1 MNRSKSISDP
11 KTGIQNVLIAVFV
24 FICLSGSNAQAHK
37 VNLFAY
43 VEGDKVLVEG
53 YFSGNAKAR
62 DCAVLVYDETG
73 KKVIDGKT
81 DEKGVWSFKISD
93 LPAFKGALKFVLD
106 AEMGHKAEYTLSA
119 SDIPGS
125 LPGDKPSVAAEQSQ
139 NKEPHATATASSTA
153 STAAVDEAALVAAI
167 EKAVDKKIEPV
178 VRMLGKQEK
187 LLLEDKQGG
196 PRLSDIIGGI
206 GWILG
211 LAGITA
217 FFLSRGRNSRQS

>member
-1 MNRSKSISDP
+1 MNRSQLTDLG
-11 KTGIQNVLIAVFV
+11 TGIKIAVIAV
-24 FICLSGSNAQAHK
+24 MTFICLSGSNVLAHK

-43 VEGDKVLVEG
+43 VEGDKVMVEG

-62 DCAVLVYDETG
+62 DCAVVVFDEAG
-73 KKVIDGKT
+73 KKLLEGKT
-81 DEKGVWSFKISD
+81 DEKGVWSFKVSD
-93 LPAFKGALKFVLD
+93 LPEFSGALKFVMD

-125 LPGDKPSVAAEQSQ
+125 RSADKPTVAAEQSQ
-139 NKEPHATATASSTA
+139 KKDSPATATTSSTA
-153 STAAVDEAALVAAI
+153 SVIPVDEAALVAAI

-178 VRMLGKQEK
+178 IRMLGKQEK

-196 PRLSDIIGGI
+196 PKFSDIIGGI

-217 FFLSRGRNSRQS
+217 FFLSRNRNSK